1 MICSI
6 LDQQRKEKWKFA
18 RKGVR
23 REKES
28 IKLARSRLWPTPK
41 RTVAIVLRIVKR
53 IYEHDDFFEM
63 LPPCGLVKLIRQ
75 KAEVFNFPRP
85 LVLRLRMKQS

>member
-1 MICSI
+1 M
-6 LDQQRKEKWKFA
+6 
-18 RKGVR
+18 
-23 REKES
+23 
-28 IKLARSRLWPTPK
+28 
-41 RTVAIVLRIVKR
+41 AIVLRIVKR

-75 KAEVFNFPRP
+75 KAEVFNLPRP